1 MKAFSMQE
9 GGARHLFGL
18 AEGLGYPSK
27 KIDDFYH
34 IVSNKIGKAYADS
47 DGLGYENFIIESAPF
62 PGSMG
67 QSAARQEYRV
77 SADRNSRSVNSR
89 DAVDI
94 PVYLLDYYLKAH
106 PNGFTFLIGGSGKR
120 EDVQIR
126 IEFTKKYIRELKILS
141 ENIPSKFYDRRETR
155 FYLEQFPTVDP
166 LQSSVPLQKIDQ
178 TYDRQIVVEIGDGS
192 PNGAVRQAAEFL
204 HTKNQSTSLWVR
216 WDGNKFVTVQG
227 DAVPLT
233 KMSRIVVVGHGNAS
247 NGALGGFSASELASK
262 LATLEASSRMLVP
275 SGVARVSLAACL
287 GGGGYATIGAG
298 VNYATDVLARLK
310 ELNKPANS
318 ITVRESLVQV
328 DKNGR
333 KWTKSLVG
341 ADKAW
346 LQNDSGAKFTVYYD
360 EDGSLRTKNTIADFD
375 ERRRNVI
382 SDVVS
387 GPLGAVDEQAV
398 LIQRK
403 DELNLS
409 SSDAKAI
416 DNLKRYAEQL
426 AGVSADDLK
435 ALRSRFPG
443 LTEAQLIEKAAV
455 DATLRSL
462 KGNAQAEE
470 AFKVGAWKSGDAER
484 FLAARGILALSVDR
498 QVINPDAL
506 RNLIGSGSAL
516 DHIRLVAA
524 VRQLEPTLAAA
535 IVTRLTES
543 TDRSS
548 RNLGKVLSPIEIGG
562 AMPRAETV
570 STVGGDALGVFTTLT
585 SVQQIITDWN
595 QLSATQRGLNI
606 AGTVG
611 GLATLSPIS
620 KAISSAFS
628 ATGFALGEVGEAVKG
643 SVISLALAPVT
654 FASIGEQ
661 WKDFWQNGGD
671 TNSLSYRSLVA
682 STVITTVTTAA
693 SIALSAV
700 SVAASLGAVAATS
713 ILGAVASA
721 AGPIGVAIGAAA
733 FLVNGIV
740 QGAMQVAQFDRDFD
754 NVGDKVEQFFAS
766 WAGVQ
771 TDGLQRAMVRQE
783 ARQDAERQQQS
794 LTEQWAVTRQYLSDV
809 FAKDG
814 YSQLAVSDRTY
825 AVTPGVVQ
833 VRDNTTGWNTYSY
846 LLQSSTTYDKDIKYI
861 RANSTEG
868 GNSVWSQLGDKPNT
882 VVTGTQNKRNLF
894 NLDGETNLKAVNGG
908 TQNDVFNLARDAKV
922 ETLSGGGGDDT
933 LIWQAGNVKAPNSVV
948 SVEIDTV
955 TGKAKAHDDTGNPQ
969 GGKYLQQFSV
979 SKIGNFSISATGNV
993 VIRAEDKDNHL
1004 LEAKAARSDLYG
1016 GTGTNTFVLNNNTYA
1031 YSRSSDLFLWTAG
1044 ANASIQLSPNSSRFT
1059 LPNGARI
1066 GDGSQKLPVNDAKQ
1080 AAFIELPYAYA
1091 DLRIS
1096 RDGHALKLVAQNGAT
1111 LTVDNMFELGGR
1123 MQKNKLLQLRDK
1135 NGRTFSLNLP
1145 EGLAGGTSSV
1155 SLADVPKAF
1164 VFRKAE
1170 VGERSASQ
1178 PLHLHGD
1185 TAANSYNFDKATG
1198 YFVIDPQTTT
1208 YMTLVLDP
1216 GNGIQY
1222 NYASDGA
1229 LTLTR
1234 QNADGILSLKIPN
1247 YSSVKGQ
1254 LNFYSRLTLLNGDG
1268 GLPNPLSL
1276 VKLDLPVSG
1285 TGTLTARNTVGLEEY
1300 RGHGVPALPRD
1311 EAIIPNVSAKG
1322 PYNLSGSDLRHWVIG
1337 AAAAEGL
1344 SANIQDPKNL
1354 ANLRQG
1360 NDLIVYDASK
1370 LDKTYGLSATTYLRI
1385 QDYFSQTKVKLNVNA
1400 TAYVGTD
1407 KDDLI
1412 DLPATYTELL
1422 GGNGADRYRVDMTA
1436 GKTYTIDNM
1445 AADGARDTLLFHGVA
1460 NVRDL
1465 SLSRRGTD
1473 LVLSNRTTTVVLKN
1487 YLQDAEH
1494 QHLSLSINDGDSFE
1508 YVIPVVATEGNL
1520 DFYQI
1525 DPQRAGQRV
1534 HIFNRDK
1541 TSVIDVGS
1549 GSGPNAVTVVLPED
1563 VANYTKEVV
1572 GGDLKLV
1579 SADGKSTIYL
1589 ANYYAYPASTSF
1601 AWNGQVQEIGTVL
1614 PDGWHQ
1620 ALLDAGVPREWL
1632 VRYVNAG
1639 VTTVSAAKTA
1649 LAFQND
1655 HYLKLIT
1662 DQMEAKTQMNTAN
1675 TLTAFVPITIP
1686 SYGNRAISR
1695 VFGNR
1700 ESVGGTGFEF
1710 SINHA
1715 GDLILRANAVDDPYY
1730 NQTLARNFVTAGEQ
1744 TSLLFAYDPRSRDL
1758 RIWKQG
1764 NNQPLYVRDL
1774 GGSFQQAWT
1783 QGTGFYTSAG
1793 SAGQLYIGNPTQ
1805 ISTTVGAAITTTGVG
1820 TLTAP
1825 TSGELAKDI
1834 YRIQGVPGLPDTA
1847 INYLVDAARLTTL
1860 TQINAVVTYLNR
1872 GLRDPAIVAAL
1883 VGAGGTFSA
1892 STIDVNLINT
1902 LLTEKA
1908 SVSFI
1913 VEAMREKLNLVDASL
1928 YLRAGVTAA
1937 ELPIIGNLLSSG
1949 GTAPE
1954 AVMRKALLIQGYK
1967 SETAAQLAPILA
1979 ETGLSTR
1986 TQVLE
1991 YLHAG
1996 TTDIAAVKRYVRA
2009 GVSVNE
2015 LEAGNR
2021 NRGAYASGDR
2031 RKVVAV
2037 SVSDSL
2043 AQPVVSRRRY
2053 LNQDYTDSGGYTLK
2067 AGQLLEAGALANA
2080 NYSLSTPSVTTVVE
2094 GTVNQFKGNST
2105 LDNLVDGQVKAGDA
2119 WAWSWKSPTSADG
2132 KTETKLR
2139 LSNQSN
2145 PSNAGWIEFDL
2156 QDKIA
2161 LTSIQL
2167 RGQGGDG
2174 TAINLKVQ
2182 AKGASGQW
2190 NDVSSGSTWRPSGD
2204 STLALNLNALDVP
2217 YDAYRLAFQQG
2228 DLPTNFWLEEVNF
2241 STKALPL
2248 QPQAAALVQSMA
2260 SFGAFANG
2268 GMPALALG
2276 TPSVSAGA
2284 VTQPQ
2289 LLAGRVL

>member
-1 MKAFSMQE
+1 M
-9 GGARHLFGL
+9 
-18 AEGLGYPSK
+18 
-27 KIDDFYH
+27 
-34 IVSNKIGKAYADS
+34 
-47 DGLGYENFIIESAPF
+47 
-62 PGSMG
+62 
-67 QSAARQEYRV
+67 
-77 SADRNSRSVNSR
+77 
-89 DAVDI
+89 
-94 PVYLLDYYLKAH
+94 
-106 PNGFTFLIGGSGKR
+106 
-120 EDVQIR
+120 
-126 IEFTKKYIRELKILS
+126 
-141 ENIPSKFYDRRETR
+141 
-155 FYLEQFPTVDP
+155 
-166 LQSSVPLQKIDQ
+166 
-178 TYDRQIVVEIGDGS
+178 
-192 PNGAVRQAAEFL
+192 
-204 HTKNQSTSLWVR
+204 
-216 WDGNKFVTVQG
+216 
-227 DAVPLT
+227 
-233 KMSRIVVVGHGNAS
+233 
-247 NGALGGFSASELASK
+247 
-262 LATLEASSRMLVP
+262 
-275 SGVARVSLAACL
+275 
-287 GGGGYATIGAG
+287 
-298 VNYATDVLARLK
+298 
-310 ELNKPANS
+310 
-318 ITVRESLVQV
+318 
-328 DKNGR
+328 
-333 KWTKSLVG
+333 
-341 ADKAW
+341 
-346 LQNDSGAKFTVYYD
+346 
-360 EDGSLRTKNTIADFD
+360 
-375 ERRRNVI
+375 
-382 SDVVS
+382 
-387 GPLGAVDEQAV
+387 GAVDEQAV

-409 SSDAKAI
+409 SSDAKSI

-435 ALRSRFPG
+435 ALRSRFPE

-506 RNLIGSGSAL
+506 QNLIGSGSAL

-543 TDRSS
+543 TDLSS
-548 RNLGKVLSPIEIGG
+548 RNLGEVLSPIEIGG

-585 SVQQIITDWN
+585 SVQQIITNWN
-595 QLSATQRGLNI
+595 QLSATQRGLDI

-643 SVISLALAPVT
+643 SVLSLALAPVT

-733 FLVNGIV
+733 FLINGIV

-771 TDGLQRAMVRQE
+771 TDGLQHAMVRQE

-794 LTEQWAVTRQYLSDV
+794 LTEQWVVTRQYLSDV

-825 AVTPGVVQ
+825 AVTPGIVQ
-833 VRDNTTGWNTYSY
+833 VRDNTTGTNTYSY
-846 LLQSSTTYDKDIKYI
+846 LLQSSAKYDKDIKYI
-861 RANSTEG
+861 QSNSTEE
-868 GNSVWSQLGDKPNT
+868 GNSVWSQLGDKPGA
-882 VVTGTQNKRNLF
+882 VVIGTQNKRNLF
-894 NLDGETNLKAVNGG
+894 NLDGETNLKTVSGG
-908 TQNDVFNLARDAKV
+908 TQNDVFNLARDANV

-933 LIWQAGNVKAPNSVV
+933 LIWQAGNVKAPNIVV

-969 GGKYLQQFSV
+969 GDKYLQQFSV

-993 VIRAEDKDNHL
+993 VIRAEDQDNHL

-1031 YSRSSDLFLWTAG
+1031 YSRSNDLFLWTAG

-1059 LPNGARI
+1059 LPNGTRI
-1066 GDGSQKLPVNDAKQ
+1066 GDGSQKLPVNDAQQ

-1096 RDGHALKLVAQNGAT
+1096 RDGHALKLVARNGAT

-1123 MQKNKLLQLRDK
+1123 VQKNKLLQLRDK
-1135 NGRTFSLNLP
+1135 NGRIFSLNLP
-1145 EGLAGGTSSV
+1145 EGLAGEASSV

-1170 VGERSASQ
+1170 GGERSASQ

-1185 TAANSYNFDKATG
+1185 TATNSYNFDKATG
-1198 YFVIDPQTTT
+1198 YFVIDPQTTP
-1208 YMTLVLDP
+1208 YMTLVLNP

-1222 NYASDGA
+1222 SYASDGA
-1229 LTLTR
+1229 LTVTR
-1234 QNADGILSLKIPN
+1234 KNADGILSLEIPN
-1247 YSSVKGQ
+1247 YSRIKDQ
-1254 LNFYSRLTLLNGDG
+1254 LNFYSYVTRLNAGS
-1268 GLPNPLSL
+1268 GLPNPVSL
-1276 VKLDLPVSG
+1276 VKVVLPASG
-1285 TGTLTARNTVGLEEY
+1285 TGTLTAQNAVRLNEDLD
-1300 RGHGVPALPRD
+1300 HGVLALPRD

-1322 PYNLSGSDLRHWVIG
+1322 PYNLSGSDLHHWVIG

-1385 QDYFSQTKVKLNVNA
+1385 QDYFSQTKVNLNVNA

-1436 GKTYTIDNM
+1436 GKVYKIDNM
-1445 AADGARDTLLFHGVA
+1445 ATDGVVDTLVLHGVRNIGGVLA
-1460 NVRDL
+1460 I
-1465 SLSRRGTD
+1465 RRGTD
-1473 LVLSNRTTTVVLKN
+1473 LMLKYQRSAVLLKN

-1494 QHLSLSINDGDSFE
+1494 RHLSLRLNDGDSFE
-1508 YVIPVVATEGNL
+1508 YVIPVVDVNS
-1520 DFYQI
+1520 DIDYYQI
-1525 DPQRAGQRV
+1525 DPHRAGQRV
-1534 HIFNRDK
+1534 YIFDSRK
-1541 TSVIDVGS
+1541 TNVIDVGA
-1549 GSGPNAVTVVLPED
+1549 GGGPYSATVVLPQD
-1563 VANYTKEVV
+1563 ISDYNKEVV
-1572 GGDLKLV
+1572 GSDLKLI
-1579 SADGKSTIYL
+1579 SKGDSKSIIYL
-1589 ANYYAYPASTSF
+1589 SNYYAHPAATSF
-1601 AWNGQVQEIGTVL
+1601 VWNDVLTWQGGLVSKGGEELGTVL
-1614 PDGWHQ
+1614 PDNWHQ

-1632 VRYVNAG
+1632 VRYVNAS
-1639 VTTVSAAKTA
+1639 VTTVSAAKTV

-1675 TLTAFVPITIP
+1675 TLTAFVSIKIP
-1686 SYGNRAISR
+1686 SYGDRAISR

-1700 ESVGGTGFEF
+1700 ESVYGTGFEF

-1715 GDLILRANAVDDPYY
+1715 GDLILRANALDNTYY
-1730 NQTLARNFVTAGEQ
+1730 NQTLARNFVTTGEQ

-1764 NNQPLYVRDL
+1764 NNQPLYARDL

-1793 SAGQLYIGNPTQ
+1793 SAGQLYIGNPAQ
-1805 ISTTVGAAITTTGVG
+1805 ISTTVGAAITTTSVG
-1820 TLTAP
+1820 TLTVP

-1847 INYLVDAARLTTL
+1847 INYLVDTARLTSL

-1928 YLRAGVTAA
+1928 YLRAGVTAV
-1937 ELPIIGNLLSSG
+1937 ELPVVGNLLRDG

-2015 LEAGNR
+2015 LETGNR

-2043 AQPVVSRRRY
+2043 AQPVVSRRHY

-2067 AGQLLEAGALANA
+2067 AGQLLEAGALANT
-2080 NYSLSTPSVTTVVE
+2080 NYSLSRPSITTVVE
-2094 GTVNQFKGNST
+2094 GTVNQFRGNST

-2119 WAWSWKSPTSADG
+2119 WAWSWKSPAGADG

-2139 LSNQSN
+2139 LSNQNNS
-2145 PSNAGWIEFDL
+2145 SNAGWIEFDL
-2156 QDKIA
+2156 RDKIA

-2167 RGQGGDG
+2167 RGRGGDG

-2182 AKGASGQW
+2182 AKSANGQW

-2204 STLALNLNALDVP
+2204 SAFALNLDALDVP

-2228 DLPTNFWLEEVNF
+2228 DLPTDFWLEEVNF

-2260 SFGAFANG
+2260 SFGASANG
-2268 GMPALALG
+2268 GMSAAVALG
-2276 TPSVSAGA
+2276 TSTASVGA

-2289 LLAGRVL
+2289 LLTGRVL